1 MSKAIYGDRIGKTAN
16 LVVACDGV
24 IFDIFKSKMLLTR
37 RIDNG
42 KWCLPGGRM
51 EPGESVSECCVR
63 EVLEETGLLVA
74 VRGLVGVY
82 SSPHYITEYVD
93 GNRKQGVDL
102 IFETQIIDGD
112 LRITE
117 ETTDARY
124 FSIEGMK
131 SIEIVDSM
139 KERISDAF
147 LFKNATLIR

>member
-42 KWCLPGGRM
+42 QWCLPGGRM

-74 VRGLVGVY
+74 VRAVSYTHLTL
-82 SSPHYITEYVD
+82 PT
-93 GNRKQGVDL
+93 NREV
-102 IFETQIIDGD
+102 
-112 LRITE
+112 
-117 ETTDARY
+117 
-124 FSIEGMK
+124 
-131 SIEIVDSM
+131 
-139 KERISDAF
+139 
-147 LFKNATLIR
+147 